1 MKNILLLSTGGTIA
15 SVPSETG
22 LVPKIEGLR
31 ILSHVPEIKNICKV
45 DCKAILNLDSSN
57 IQPEE
62 WKLIGREVY
71 KGLENYD
78 GIVLLHG
85 TDTMAYTASMLS
97 YMIQGLNK
105 PVILTGSQLP
115 LLDKDTDARENLLG
129 AFLAA
134 VHNIAGIYVFFGGRL
149 IKGVRAV
156 KTKTMS
162 FDAFESIN
170 SVEAGFMREG
180 TLYLSEGIPATDIC
194 KLSFDDTIVPDV
206 FLLKLIP
213 GTKPEFFEHFMEM
226 GYKGLVIE
234 AFGLGG
240 MHYLRRD
247 LINGIKKLI
256 DNNIPVVITTQCL
269 YELSDPTV
277 YEVGRKAYDEGV
289 IVAYDMTSEAAV
301 TKLMW
306 VLGHSSD
313 LKEIKKL
320 MQKNICGDINKA

>member
-1 MKNILLLSTGGTIA
+1 LKNILMLTTGGTIA
-15 SVPSETG
+15 SMASESG
-22 LVPKIEGLR
+22 LIPRLDGYEMLSRVPKLEKICNIEC
-31 ILSHVPEIKNICKV
+31 KN
-45 DCKAILNLDSSN
+45 ILNLDSSN

-62 WKLIGREVY
+62 WKLMAKEIY
-71 KGLENYD
+71 QGLQKYD
-78 GIVLLHG
+78 GVVLLHG

-97 YMIQGLNK
+97 FMLQGLNK

-115 LLDKDTDARENLLG
+115 IVDEDTDARDNLIG

-134 VHNIAGIYVFFGGRL
+134 NKDISGVYIFFGGRL
-149 IKGVRAV
+149 IKGTRAV

-170 SVEAGFMREG
+170 SADAGLFKEG
-180 TLYLSEGIPATDIC
+180 TLYLNDVSLAEVATQAVLDE
-194 KLSFDDTIVPDV
+194 KIVPDV

-213 GTKPEFFEHFMEM
+213 GTKVEFFSYFTKM

-240 MHYLRRD
+240 MHYVRRD
-247 LINGIKKLI
+247 LINGIKSLI
-256 DNNIPVVITTQCL
+256 AENVPVVITTQCL

-289 IVAYDMTSEAAV
+289 ILGRDMTSEAAV

-306 VLGHSSD
+306 VLGHTNNMS
-313 LKEIKKL
+313 EIKEL
-320 MQKNICGDINKA
+320 MQKSLCGEIST

>member
-1 MKNILLLSTGGTIA
+1 MKNILMLTTGGTIA
-15 SVPSETG
+15 SMASDSG
-22 LVPKIEGLR
+22 LVPKLDGYEMLNLVPKLKKICNIEC
-31 ILSHVPEIKNICKV
+31 KN
-45 DCKAILNLDSSN
+45 ILNLDSSN

-62 WKLIGREVY
+62 WRLMAGEIY
-71 KGLENYD
+71 KGLQDYD
-78 GIVLLHG
+78 GVVLLHG

-97 YMIQGLNK
+97 FMLQGLNK

-115 LLDKDTDARENLLG
+115 IIDEDTDAKDNLVG

-134 VHNIAGIYVFFGGRL
+134 NKEISGVYIFFGGRL
-149 IKGVRAV
+149 IRGTRAV

-170 SVEAGFMREG
+170 SADAGLFKEG
-180 TLYLSEGIPATDIC
+180 TLYLNDVSLAEVNTETV
-194 KLSFDDTIVPDV
+194 LDDKIVYDV

-213 GTKPEFFEHFMEM
+213 GTKVEFFSYFTKM

-240 MHYLRRD
+240 MHYVRRD
-247 LINGIKKLI
+247 LINGIKNLI
-256 DNNIPVVITTQCL
+256 SENIPIVITTQCL

-289 IVAYDMTSEAAV
+289 ILGGDMTSEAAV

-306 VLGHSSD
+306 VLGHTSD
-313 LKEIKKL
+313 MTEIKKL
-320 MQKNICGDINKA
+320 MQKNLCDELSS

>member
-1 MKNILLLSTGGTIA
+1 MAREIYQ
-15 SVPSETG
+15 G
-22 LVPKIEGLR
+22 LK
-31 ILSHVPEIKNICKV
+31 
-45 DCKAILNLDSSN
+45 
-57 IQPEE
+57 
-62 WKLIGREVY
+62 
-71 KGLENYD
+71 NYD
-78 GIVLLHG
+78 GVVLLHG

-97 YMIQGLNK
+97 FMLQGLNK

-115 LLDKDTDARENLLG
+115 IVDEDTDARDNLVG

-134 VHNIAGIYVFFGGRL
+134 NKEISGVYVFFGGRL
-149 IKGVRAV
+149 IKGTRAV

-170 SVEAGFMREG
+170 SADAGLFREG
-180 TLYLSEGIPATDIC
+180 TLYLNDVSLAEVNTETA
-194 KLSFDDTIVPDV
+194 LDDKIVPDV

-213 GTKPEFFEHFMEM
+213 GTKEEFFKYFTKM

-240 MHYLRRD
+240 MHYVRRD
-247 LINGIKKLI
+247 LINGIKNLI
-256 DNNIPVVITTQCL
+256 AENIPIVITTQCL

-289 IVAYDMTSEAAV
+289 ILGQDMTSEAAV

-306 VLGHSSD
+306 VLGHTKDMS
-313 LKEIKKL
+313 EIKKL
-320 MQKNICGDINKA
+320 MQKNLCGELSS